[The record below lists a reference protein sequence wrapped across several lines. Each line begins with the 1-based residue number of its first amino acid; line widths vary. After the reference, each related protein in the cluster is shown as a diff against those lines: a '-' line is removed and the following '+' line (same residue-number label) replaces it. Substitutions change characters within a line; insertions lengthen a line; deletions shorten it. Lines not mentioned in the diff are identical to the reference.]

1 MSYSINGLNPEILEN
16 LNKNKELFKKTYSEM
31 FSELASK
38 DIKVISENSGSEVLS
53 DSKLVLSFFER
64 KVLIDLKYKKVYY
77 PDKADSSRRSH
88 LDMFSSAII
97 LHYLLSADGTSLGD
111 EWISYRE
118 LPGGL
123 FYSSTIPAVLEPLIK
138 RFESDGKEFLK
149 KSLEIGG
156 TANSNFEYGAI
167 IYPFKKFPVLL
178 VLYEKS
184 EEFEANIKILFD
196 SNASHYLKTDIIKLV
211 IIYIV
216 KRLCD

>member
-1 MSYSINGLNPEILEN
+1 MSYSINGLDPEILEN

-38 DIKVISENSGSEVLS
+38 DIKVISENSASEVLS

-77 PDKADSSRRSH
+77 PDRADSSKRSH

-97 LHYLLSADGTSLGD
+97 LHYLLSADGTSLGNK
-111 EWISYRE
+111 WMSYRE
-118 LPGGL
+118 RPGGL

-138 RFESDGKEFLK
+138 RFETDGKEFLK

-156 TANSNFEYGAI
+156 AANSNFEYGAI
-167 IYPFKKFPVLL
+167 IYPFKRFPVLL

-211 IIYIV
+211 ITYVV